1 MSQFDARNN
10 LTDEE
15 IMKKLSDQP
24 ELYGL
29 LIDRYTE
36 KLSRYIRR
44 ISAAQIDE
52 QKDILQE
59 VFVKGYEKSA
69 SFDTTLSFNSWIYR
83 ICHNEAIN
91 HWKKNK
97 RYTEGI
103 SFDLDTK
110 GFLENSL
117 ADNSTLEEIMRSAD
131 AQLVQDALAN
141 IKDKYRSILVL
152 RFFEEQDYREISDVL
167 KIPPGTVATNI
178 HRAKKALAKQVRHI
192 QANEH
197 NLKSNE

>member
-1 MSQFDARNN
+1 MHPQDDPS
-10 LTDEE
+10 
-15 IMKKLSDQP
+15 KLSDEQIMQQLPEQP

-29 LIDRYTE
+29 LIDRYTD
-36 KLSRYIRR
+36 KLSRYVRR
-44 ISAAQIDE
+44 ISAVRGDE
-52 QKDILQE
+52 QEDILQE

-69 SFDTTLSFNSWIYR
+69 SFDTSLSFNSWIYR

-91 HWKKNK
+91 YWKKNR
-97 RYTEGI
+97 RYNEGI
-103 SFDLDTK
+103 SFDVDEK
-110 GFLENSL
+110 GFLENAL
-117 ADNSTLEEIMRSAD
+117 ADNSLVEEIMKGAD

-178 HRAKKALAKQVRHI
+178 HRAKKALAKQI
-192 QANEH
+192 ALLETN
-197 NLKSNE
+197 KK